1 MAISSYKGHMR
12 DALAARGD
20 EGRRSLRKAP
30 VSGQARD
37 DPEMSEWGNPAHMC
51 VTLKREP
58 TQGTETSKYLQER
71 KSNETPSV
79 AASERGRAQTVPG
92 SWSGVVGRTYGTV
105 KARGSLWNEATE
117 RVKSPYSKAE
127 AGQYCS

>member
-12 DALAARGD
+12 DALAARDD

-51 VTLKREP
+51 VTPKGES

-71 KSNETPSV
+71 KSNETP
-79 AASERGRAQTVPG
+79 
-92 SWSGVVGRTYGTV
+92 
-105 KARGSLWNEATE
+105 
-117 RVKSPYSKAE
+117 
-127 AGQYCS
+127 